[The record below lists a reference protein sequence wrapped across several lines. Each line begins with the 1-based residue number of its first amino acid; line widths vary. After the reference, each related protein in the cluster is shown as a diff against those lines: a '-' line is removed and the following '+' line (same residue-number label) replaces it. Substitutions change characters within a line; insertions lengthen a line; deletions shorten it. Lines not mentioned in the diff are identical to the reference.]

1 MSAVP
6 QEQVG
11 VTRRGA
17 GVPIVQALFW
27 RADSPLDASG
37 AVCFETLASGL
48 AQSPYDG
55 RHPFYSRAQHA
66 VIVSE
71 AVERL
76 ARLNPMERR
85 VLAMH
90 AWLADARASW
100 LNGADPKNGK
110 RRAVLRTAD
119 VEALAAVLAGEYRW
133 SALPRGVADAP
144 AGAVAVAGVLAQL
157 AGFEGEDG
165 RRLAL
170 YGLVTETAA
179 AGLGTD
185 AAEAALRAA
194 GLDPWAPKAWGE
206 CLRFVRR
213 MAAATVRRDCR
224 TGAALDR
231 EAFPALKQRIEPL
244 PVEPAAR
251 RWLQRYR
258 TLTARRTRTHE
269 RSSDT
274 NGGRA

>member
-1 MSAVP
+1 M
-6 QEQVG
+6 
-11 VTRRGA
+11 
-17 GVPIVQALFW
+17 VQALFW
-27 RADSPLDASG
+27 RADSPLDPSG
-37 AVCFETLASGL
+37 EVCFETLAAGL
-48 AQSPYDG
+48 ARSPYDG

-76 ARLNPMERR
+76 GRLNSIERR
-85 VLAMH
+85 MLAMH
-90 AWLADARASW
+90 AWLADASVHW
-100 LNGADPKNGK
+100 VNGADPKNGK

-119 VEALAAVLAGEYRW
+119 VEALADVLAGTYRW
-133 SALPRGVADAP
+133 SAPPGGVVDAP
-144 AGAVAVAGVLAQL
+144 AGAVAVAGVLARL
-157 AGFEGEDG
+157 AELGAEDR

-170 YGLVTETAA
+170 YGLVTETAV

-224 TGAALDR
+224 TGAGLDR
-231 EAFPALKQRIEPL
+231 EAFPALKQRIEP
-244 PVEPAAR
+244 VAAKPAAR

-258 TLTARRTRTHE
+258 TLAARRTCAHKR
-269 RSSDT
+269 RNGT